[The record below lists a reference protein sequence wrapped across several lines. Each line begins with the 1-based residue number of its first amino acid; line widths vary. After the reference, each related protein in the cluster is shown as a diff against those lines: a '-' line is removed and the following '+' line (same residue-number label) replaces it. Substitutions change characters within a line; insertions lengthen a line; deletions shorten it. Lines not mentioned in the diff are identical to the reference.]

1 MRAAAEMGQ
10 QVRGCPGVKGSPCG
24 LSDSQHSLSGTFT
37 LKRFPRSFLKFKDGV
52 VLPPPFVSLFF
63 LLISFSIHSLLSKL
77 VLSPSHTVS
86 MRLCLRAQD
95 KCISRSGSQ
104 EHTPPQDEICLRPG

>member
-1 MRAAAEMGQ
+1 MRAVAEMGQ
-10 QVRGCPGVKGSPCG
+10 QVRGCPGIKECPCG

-37 LKRFPRSFLKFKDGV
+37 LKRFPRSFLKFKGGV
-52 VLPPPFVSLFF
+52 VLPPPFLSLFNLF
-63 LLISFSIHSLLSKL
+63 IPFSTHSLHSKL
-77 VLSPSHTVS
+77 ILSPSHTVS

-95 KCISRSGSQ
+95 KCISHSGSQ